1 MRTVSAVCIIIL
13 GATYGNRSRCKY
25 MKNAS
30 TILIR
35 MPGLYRQLVVRS
47 THGTVATVDV
57 TQDDTPSSLV
67 HRIQRNVENIYTDA
81 IEISVYTSSGKN
93 VCRSSQ
99 EDVDNLQ
106 HGSMVHCVLPL
117 AGGKG
122 GFGSNLKA
130 AGKHKMTDNID
141 ACRDLQG
148 RRVRH
153 KTAEAKLRTWQSQA
167 HERELEKVAMEY
179 VKKSMQKPDVDVEVD
194 VNEVKD
200 MTKKARQDV
209 KVAVS
214 AGLARAPVGTGVNIK
229 KGKKLALYDDDS
241 SSSSDDDSV

>member
-1 MRTVSAVCIIIL
+1 ML
-13 GATYGNRSRCKY
+13 
-25 MKNAS
+25 
-30 TILIR
+30 
-35 MPGLYRQLVVRS
+35 GLYKQLIVTS
-47 THGTVATVDV
+47 THGTTATIDV
-57 TQDDTPSSLV
+57 TREDTPSSLV
-67 HRIQRNVENIYTDA
+67 HRIQKNVENIDSDT
-81 IEISVYTSSGKN
+81 IEVSVYTSSGKN

-99 EDVDNLQ
+99 QFLDTLQ

-117 AGGKG
+117 VGGKG

-167 HERELEKVAMEY
+167 KERELEKVAMEY
-179 VKKSMQKPDVDVEVD
+179 VKKSIQKPDVDVEVD
-194 VNEVKD
+194 VQEVKD
-200 MTKKARQDV
+200 MAKKTRQDV

-214 AGLARAPVGTGVNIK
+214 AGLARAPVGELNK
-229 KGKKLALYDDDS
+229 PGKKLALYDDDS
-241 SSSSDDDSV
+241 SCSDDESV